1 MASIN
6 LHSTICILSLFLM
19 LHFFSPFPFF
29 CKSALA
35 QNPSGT
41 IFDSGRLSINR
52 ALVETGSFLS
62 LINGYLNL
70 GQTLSQTTIFALQ
83 DCQFLYSLNIDFLSN
98 TIQTINS
105 TNTLQTFQAEDTQ
118 TLLSA
123 ILTNQ
128 QTCLDGLQA
137 INSDLTIRNALLAP
151 LTNGTL
157 LYGASLSLFTQG
169 WFPDMTKSRWLMD
182 REQIFSKN
190 IDLRQDGQLP
200 LTMSSENRNIYES
213 LIGTKLLQKS
223 GGNVAVSQV
232 VVVNPNGSG
241 NFTTINAAIAA
252 APINTNPNNGY
263 FLIHVV
269 AGVYEEYVSIGK
281 NQRYLMMVGDG
292 IDQTIIT
299 GSRSVGDGWSTFNTQ
314 TFAVVGEGFVA
325 INITFRNTAGA
336 IKHQAVAV
344 RNGADLSTF
353 FRCSFDGYQDT
364 LYTHSQRQFYRECD
378 IYGTVDFIFG
388 NAAAVFQNCNIYP
401 RLGMTGQTNTITAQS
416 RTHENQNTGISI
428 HNCNIR
434 AASDLANSGN
444 GKTKTFLGRP
454 WEGYARTVFMQSFL
468 DGLIDAAGWLE
479 WNGEVPPPTLY
490 YGEFGNT
497 GAGSGTGGRVAWPG
511 FHVMSAADAAKF
523 TVGSFISGD
532 AWLPA
537 TGVPFAAGLL

>member
-1 MASIN
+1 MASI
-6 LHSTICILSLFLM
+6 HSTICILSLFLM
-19 LHFFSPFPFF
+19 LHFISPFAFF

-41 IFDSGRLSINR
+41 IFDNGRLSIQR
-52 ALVETGSFLS
+52 ALAETGSFLS

-98 TIQTINS
+98 TIQAINS
-105 TNTLQTFQAEDTQ
+105 TNTLQILQAEDTQ

-137 INSDLTIRNALLAP
+137 INSDLAIRDALLAP

-157 LYGASLSLFTQG
+157 LYGASLTLFTQG
-169 WFPDMTKSRWLMD
+169 WFPETTKGLWLTE
-182 REQIFSKN
+182 REHIFSKN

-213 LIGTKLLQKS
+213 LTGTKLLQKS

-252 APINTNPNNGY
+252 APINLNPSDGY

-292 IDQTIIT
+292 IDKTIIT
-299 GSRSVGDGWSTFNTQ
+299 GSRSVGGGSSGFNSQ
-314 TFAVVGEGFVA
+314 TFAVVGKGFVA

-336 IKHQAVAV
+336 IKHQAPAV

-353 FRCSFDGYQDT
+353 FRCSFEGYQDT
-364 LYTHSQRQFYRECD
+364 LYAHSQRQFYRECD

-388 NAAAVFQNCNIYP
+388 NAAAVFQNCNIFL
-401 RLGMTGQTNTITAQS
+401 RLGMPTNVITAQG
-416 RTHENQNTGISI
+416 RTHANQNTGISI

-434 AASDLANSGN
+434 AASDSASSSK
-444 GKTKTFLGRP
+444 GKTKSYLGRP
-454 WEGYARTVFMQSFL
+454 WKKYARVVFMQSSI

-479 WNGEVPPPTLY
+479 WNGEVPPATLY
-490 YGEFGNT
+490 YGEYGNR
-497 GAGSGTGGRVAWPG
+497 GAGSATGGRVAWPG

-532 AWLPA
+532 EWLAA